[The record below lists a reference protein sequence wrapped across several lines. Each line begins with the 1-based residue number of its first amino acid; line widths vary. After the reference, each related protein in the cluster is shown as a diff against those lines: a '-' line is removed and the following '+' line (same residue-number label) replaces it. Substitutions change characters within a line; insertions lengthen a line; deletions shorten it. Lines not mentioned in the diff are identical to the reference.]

1 MDEWNDHITN
11 VRKGARS
18 GVVPKLIR
26 SECPHVLV
34 VGCICHLADLTLRS
48 GMQSLPIKFLLMYCI
63 STTRKQ
69 EYCNLLPQLSHRLCP
84 TRWLCLLHCVGR
96 HIDQFDG
103 LKSYF
108 LVVNPEIYPKYYLSA
123 LCRMSRLVRMYAKP
137 Y

>member
-26 SECPHVLV
+26 SECPHMLV

-48 GMQSLPIKFLLMYCI
+48 GMQSLPSKILLMYCI

-69 EYCNLLPQLSHRLCP
+69 EFCNLLPQLSHRHCL
-84 TRWLCLLHCVGR
+84 TLWFCLLHCVGR
-96 HIDQFDG
+96 HVDQFDG

-108 LVVNPEIYPKYYLSA
+108 LSCSESRNLPKILFVSS
-123 LCRMSRLVRMYAKP
+123 MQNE
-137 Y
+137 